1 MTYVGKEWLELT
13 QEEILDPDLPI
24 CDPHHHLWDKRTDR
38 APYHRYLLDELL
50 EDTGSG
56 HNVLS
61 TVFVEA
67 ESMFRAS
74 GPDEFRSVGEV
85 EFVQGTAAA
94 SASGIYGDIRAAA
107 GSVGSANLNLGEGVR
122 PVLEALKAASPNR
135 IRGIR
140 HRLTWDPH
148 GALPE
153 PWNGAYEPRVTSQAS
168 GQGQMSDSK
177 FREGAQVLA
186 EMGLSLE
193 GWMYF
198 HQLTELAEFA
208 KAVPDLKIVLNHI
221 GGLLRIGPY
230 EGKDDET
237 IPVWKEGI
245 AAVAEAPNVVVKL
258 GGLGMPIMGFGWHL
272 REVPIGSEEL
282 AEEMAPFLSYCIEQF
297 GVDRSMFESNFPVD
311 KVSFSYHVLYNAFK
325 MFSSGYTDQ
334 ERSALFYDN
343 AMQVYRVDRNQ

>member
-1 MTYVGKEWLELT
+1 MVYVGKEWLALT
-13 QEEILDPDLPI
+13 QEEILEPDLPI
-24 CDPHHHLWDKRTDR
+24 CDPHHHLWDKRTER

-56 HNVLS
+56 HNVRS

-107 GSVGSANLNLGEGVR
+107 GIVGSANLNLGEGVR
-122 PVLEALKAASPNR
+122 PVLEALKTASPNR

-148 GALPE
+148 GPF
-153 PWNGAYEPRVTSQAS
+153 PGVTSQAS
-168 GQGQMSDSK
+168 AQGQMNDNK
-177 FREGAQVLA
+177 FREGAKVLA

-208 KAVPDLKIVLNHI
+208 KSVPDLNIILNHI

-237 IPVWKEGI
+237 IPAWKEGI
-245 AAVAEAPNVVVKL
+245 AAVAEAPNIVVKL
-258 GGLGMPIMGFGWHL
+258 GGLGMPIMGFDWHL

-282 AEEMAPFLSYCIEQF
+282 AEEMTPFLSYCIEQF
-297 GVDRSMFESNFPVD
+297 GTDRSMFESNFPVD
-311 KVSFSYHVLYNAFK
+311 KISFSYHVMFNAFK
-325 MFSSGYTDQ
+325 IFSSGYTDQ

-343 AMQVYRVDRNQ
+343 AVRVYKVDSDR